1 MKKFASKLYNHV
13 INPPSD
19 EELARARR
27 QLDRKLPVIWLLGKT
42 GAGKTSIVRQL
53 TGQTDA
59 EIGNGFMPCTRA
71 SRYFDYPGE
80 HPVLRFLDTRGLGEA
95 DYDADADLD
104 ELGRGSHALFVVAR
118 LRDGEQ
124 SAVLDALRKIRRSAK
139 HIEHSHAAVIHTG
152 AHEIGDP
159 HDRQR
164 AVKTKQSAF
173 EAVWG
178 RELDYCVVDFPEPAA
193 EGVPE
198 PLGAAD
204 LTGLIIDK
212 LPELQLWLDERDRSD
227 AEKQSFNRLRTEVM
241 WYAATASASDAV
253 PLVGLVSVPAVQGKM
268 LHSLARRYGMEWNT
282 RNFSEFIAALG
293 GTAALRYAVSLG
305 GRQLGKLIPGFGQ
318 LVGTA
323 FAVSVSYASTYALG
337 RAACSYLYYKKAD
350 KEISAETVKSVYERA
365 MTQSRKAAKKAADS
379 GGL

>member
-1 MKKFASKLYNHV
+1 MKRFAAKLYNHV

-19 EELARARR
+19 DELARAR
-27 QLDRKLPVIWLLGKT
+27 QQSDRNLPVIWLLGKT

-53 TGQTDA
+53 TGHTDA
-59 EIGNGFMPCTRA
+59 EIGNGFMPCTRT
-71 SRYFDYPGE
+71 SSYFDYPGE
-80 HPVLRFLDTRGLGEA
+80 HPVLRILDTRGLGEV
-95 DYDADADLD
+95 DYDVDADLD

-118 LRDGEQ
+118 LRDSEQ
-124 SAVLDALRKIRRSAK
+124 SAVLDALGKIRRSAK

-152 AHEIGDP
+152 AREISDP

-173 EAVWG
+173 EAAWG
-178 RELDYCVVDFPEPAA
+178 GELDCCVVDFPEPAA
-193 EGVPE
+193 NGGSEAF
-198 PLGAAD
+198 GADD
-204 LTGLIIDK
+204 LTGLIVNK
-212 LPELQLWLDERDRSD
+212 LPELQLWLDDQDRSD
-227 AEKQSFNRLRTEVM
+227 AEKESFNRLKTEVM

-268 LHSLARRYGMEWNT
+268 LHSLARRYGMEWNA
-282 RNFSEFIAALG
+282 RNYSEFIAALG
-293 GTAALRYAVSLG
+293 GTAALRYALSLG

-350 KEISAETVKSVYERA
+350 KEISADNVKSVYEQA
-365 MTQSRKAAKKAADS
+365 MAQSRKAAKKAAAAGRS
-379 GGL
+379 

>member
-1 MKKFASKLYNHV
+1 MKRFASRLYNHV

-27 QLDRKLPVIWLLGKT
+27 QSDRTLPVIWLLGKT

-53 TGQTDA
+53 TGHTDA

-71 SRYFDYPGE
+71 SSYFDYPRE
-80 HPVLRFLDTRGLGEA
+80 HPVLRFLDTRGLGET
-95 DYDADADLD
+95 DYDADLD
-104 ELGRGSHALFVVAR
+104 ELGRGSHALLVVAR
-118 LRDGEQ
+118 VRDGEQ
-124 SAVLDALRKIRRSAK
+124 SAALDALGKIRRSAK

-152 AHEIGDP
+152 AHEISDP

-164 AVKTKQSAF
+164 AVATKQTAI
-173 EAVWG
+173 ENAWG
-178 RELDYCVVDFPEPAA
+178 REMDYCVVDFPESAA
-193 EGVPE
+193 DGEPE
-198 PLGAAD
+198 PFGADD
-204 LTGLIIDK
+204 LTELIINK

-268 LHSLARRYGMEWNT
+268 LHSLARRYGMEWNA

-305 GRQLGKLIPGFGQ
+305 GRQLGKLIPGYGQ

-337 RAACSYLYYKKAD
+337 RAACSYLYHKKTD
-350 KEISAETVKSVYERA
+350 QVISADTVKSVYEQA
-365 MTQSRKAAKKAADS
+365 MAESRKAAQKAAGA
-379 GGL
+379 GGS